1 MSEKKFSIPTE
12 MIDLPSKGL
21 LYPKENPLS
30 SGKVEM
36 SYMTAKT
43 EDILTNVNLLRQGLA
58 IEKVLKSLIKGDV
71 RYEDL
76 LLGDRNALLIA
87 ARILGYGKD
96 YSFKYKRNGSDEEE
110 TVTIDLQDL
119 KYKEVDYDLY
129 DDRNEF
135 TFLLPHTKNTVTYKL
150 LTVADDA
157 KIDAEIKGMKKV
169 ANAQVGEIT
178 TRLKHQITSVN
189 SDYTTK
195 TIREF
200 VDDGYLLA
208 KDAVAL
214 RQDIAKN
221 NPDIDMKVTFTLN
234 NGEEVTTDMPMGASF
249 FFPQY
254 ED

>member
-21 LYPKENPLS
+21 LYPKDNPLS
-30 SGKVEM
+30 SGQVEM

-58 IEKVLKSLIKGDV
+58 IEKVIKSLIKGDV

-110 TVTIDLQDL
+110 TVTIDLQSL

-135 TFLLPHTKNTVTYKL
+135 TFVLPHTKNTVTYKL

-169 ANAQVGEIT
+169 ANTQVGEIT

-189 SDYTTK
+189 GDYTTK

-200 VDDGYLLA
+200 VDEGYLLA

-221 NPDIDMKVTFTLN
+221 NPDIDMKITFTLSD
-234 NGEEVTTDMPMGASF
+234 GEDVTTDMPMGASF

>member
-189 SDYTTK
+189 GDYTTK